1 MLLNDTRTDRMQLT
15 AQQRDEL
22 TAHVKKWANIE
33 GDYEATML
41 GGIWHYRCDS
51 GIFEDALSVADREWI
66 TANTTDSDGKL
77 LEKYCFDEEMCDYT
91 DDYYELITSAD
102 LQCNE
107 AMGEQYDFAQKH
119 GLDDEDVAREC
130 KFIEENDL

>member
-15 AQQRDEL
+15 QQQREEL
-22 TAHVKKWANIE
+22 TAHVRKWANID
-33 GDYEATML
+33 GDYEPTML

-66 TANTTDSDGKL
+66 TANTEVDGKL
-77 LEKYCFDEEMCDYT
+77 LEKYNDSDYGYT
-91 DDYYELITSAD
+91 DEYYELITNAD

-130 KFIEENDL
+130 KFIEENDI

>member
-1 MLLNDTRTDRMQLT
+1 MQLT
-15 AQQRDEL
+15 QQQRDEL
-22 TAHVKKWANIE
+22 TAHVRKWANID

-66 TANTTDSDGKL
+66 TANTEKDGKL
-77 LEKYCFDEEMCDYT
+77 LDKY
-91 DDYYELITSAD
+91 DDGDGFTNDAYYELITNAD

-119 GLDDEDVAREC
+119 GLDDEDIAREC

>member
-66 TANTTDSDGKL
+66 DANTTDSDGEM
-77 LEKYCFDEEMCDYT
+77 LEKYNDEDGFAN
-91 DDYYELITSAD
+91 DDYYDLITSAD

-107 AMGEQYDFAQKH
+107 AMGEQADFADKYK
-119 GLDDEDVAREC
+119 LCEEDVAREC

>member
-1 MLLNDTRTDRMQLT
+1 MLLNDTSTDRLALT
-15 AQQRDEL
+15 AQQRAEL
-22 TAHVKKWANIE
+22 TALVKKWANTD

-66 TANTTDSDGKL
+66 TENTEADGEML
-77 LEKYCFDEEMCDYT
+77 AEYYTEDEGYT
-91 DDYYELITSAD
+91 DAYYELITNAD

-107 AMGEQYDFAQKH
+107 AMGEQYDFARKH
-119 GLDDEDVAREC
+119 GLDDEDIAREC
-130 KFIEENDL
+130 KFIEAEIN

>member
-15 AQQRDEL
+15 QQQRAEL
-22 TAHVKKWANIE
+22 TAHVRKWANID

-66 TANTTDSDGKL
+66 TANTEADGVMLK
-77 LEKYCFDEEMCDYT
+77 KYNDEDGYT
-91 DDYYELITSAD
+91 EDYYELITGAD
-102 LQCNE
+102 LQCNT
-107 AMGEQYDFAQKH
+107 AMGEQIAFADKYD
-119 GLDDEDVAREC
+119 LCEEDVAREC
-130 KFIEENDL
+130 KFIEENDI

>member
-1 MLLNDTRTDRMQLT
+1 MLLNDTRTNRMQLT
-15 AQQRDEL
+15 QQQREEL
-22 TAHVKKWANIE
+22 TAHVRKWANID

-66 TANTTDSDGKL
+66 TANTEKDDKL
-77 LEKYCFDEEMCDYT
+77 LDKY
-91 DDYYELITSAD
+91 DDGDGFTNDAYYELITSAG

-107 AMGEQYDFAQKH
+107 AMGEQYEFAKKH
-119 GLDDEDVAREC
+119 GLCDEDLAREC
-130 KFIEENDL
+130 KFIEETDI

>member
-15 AQQRDEL
+15 QQQRDEL
-22 TAHVKKWANIE
+22 TAHVRKWANID

-66 TANTTDSDGKL
+66 TANTEADGVMLK
-77 LEKYCFDEEMCDYT
+77 KYNDEDGYT
-91 DDYYELITSAD
+91 EDYYELITGAD
-102 LQCNE
+102 LQCNT
-107 AMGEQYDFAQKH
+107 AMGEQIAFADKYD
-119 GLDDEDVAREC
+119 LCEEDVAREC

>member
-22 TAHVKKWANIE
+22 TAHVKKWANID

-66 TANTTDSDGKL
+66 EANTTDCL
-77 LEKYCFDEEMCDYT
+77 LYT
-91 DDYYELITSAD
+91 SPSPRDRTRSRMPSSA
-102 LQCNE
+102 
-107 AMGEQYDFAQKH
+107 
-119 GLDDEDVAREC
+119 
-130 KFIEENDL
+130 

>member
-22 TAHVKKWANIE
+22 TAHVKKWANID

-66 TANTTDSDGKL
+66 EANTTDSDGKML
-77 LEKYCFDEEMCDYT
+77 VKYEDEDGFYT
-91 DDYYELITSAD
+91 DDYYELITNAD

-107 AMGEQYDFAQKH
+107 AMGEQFDFAQKH

>member
-1 MLLNDTRTDRMQLT
+1 MLLNDTSTVRMDMT
-15 AQQRDEL
+15 AEQRAEL
-22 TAHVKKWANIE
+22 TAHVKKWANID

-66 TANTTDSDGKL
+66 TENTEADGEML
-77 LEKYCFDEEMCDYT
+77 AEYYTEDEGYT
-91 DDYYELITSAD
+91 DAYYELITNAD

-107 AMGEQYDFAQKH
+107 AMGEQYDFAQKY
-119 GLDDEDVAREC
+119 GFDDEDIAREC
-130 KFIEENDL
+130 KFIEEEI

>member
-15 AQQRDEL
+15 QQQREEL
-22 TAHVKKWANIE
+22 TAHVKKWANID

-51 GIFEDALSVADREWI
+51 GIFEDALSVADREWV
-66 TANTTDSDGKL
+66 TENTEADGETL
-77 LEKYCFDEEMCDYT
+77 AEYYTEDEGYT
-91 DDYYELITSAD
+91 DAYYDLITNAD

-119 GLDDEDVAREC
+119 GLDDEDIAREC
-130 KFIEENDL
+130 KFIELNDL